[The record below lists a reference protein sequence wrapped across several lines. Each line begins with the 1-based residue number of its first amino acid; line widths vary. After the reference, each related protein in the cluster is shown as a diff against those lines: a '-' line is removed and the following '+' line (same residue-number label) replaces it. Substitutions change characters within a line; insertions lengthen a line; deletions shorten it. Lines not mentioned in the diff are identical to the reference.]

1 MSKTILI
8 TGTSSGFGKL
18 ITQTLLNN
26 GHRVIATMRQPD
38 GKNAA
43 AAEEIRSYGN
53 ESNLLIAELD
63 VTQDTSVN
71 NAVEKAIDQFGT
83 IDVLINNAG
92 IGNGGISEGFTT
104 EQFQNLMD
112 VNVTGVHRVTRAV
125 LPAMRKNEQ
134 GLIINI
140 SSVMGRIVIPFAT
153 AYTTSKFALEGYTE
167 SLHYELKNVGIDV
180 VSVEPGGFGTSFFDN
195 MIQPADEERV
205 KSYGDFANVPEQMWE
220 GMAQQI
226 NSEDGPDPQEVADAV
241 LDLVEQS
248 NGKRPLRIVV
258 DPMSG
263 GEGPKKINE
272 TTKKVQDDLFEA
284 FGLK

>member
-26 GHRVIATMRQPD
+26 GHRVISTMRQPD

-104 EQFQNLMD
+104 EQFQKLMD

-140 SSVMGRIVIPFAT
+140 SSVMGRIV
-153 AYTTSKFALEGYTE
+153 
-167 SLHYELKNVGIDV
+167 
-180 VSVEPGGFGTSFFDN
+180 
-195 MIQPADEERV
+195 
-205 KSYGDFANVPEQMWE
+205 
-220 GMAQQI
+220 
-226 NSEDGPDPQEVADAV
+226 
-241 LDLVEQS
+241 
-248 NGKRPLRIVV
+248 
-258 DPMSG
+258 
-263 GEGPKKINE
+263 
-272 TTKKVQDDLFEA
+272 
-284 FGLK
+284 